1 MKIVNTSKMG
11 NILGVTSHT
20 VLKMARRGAIPY
32 GRYSTYGPYRFS
44 VEAVLKA
51 LGLDAAQGDE
61 AAYSKHLKETNNAVL
76 QKNRDLSY
84 ENQALMRKVEKL
96 ESILKN
102 INEVLNDVR
111 VL

>member
-1 MKIVNTSKMG
+1 MKVVNSAKMG
-11 NILGVTSHT
+11 NILGVTSLT
-20 VLKMARRGAIPY
+20 VLKMARKGTIPY
-32 GRYSTYGPYRFS
+32 GRYSTHGAYRFN

-61 AAYSKHLKETNNAVL
+61 AAYSKQLKETNNTVL

-96 ESILKN
+96 ESTLKS
-102 INEVLNDVR
+102 IKEVLE
-111 VL
+111 